1 MNQTTRLLVA
11 FCLGCFALFGVES
24 CQKSA
29 PTEITIEE
37 PDAAMKVK
45 VADVHRIMSTANP
58 IDRILWA
65 QLWAKSAA
73 VVAGDATDTPPVFTD
88 TRALRGFQI
97 IAVRIGW
104 RRLGAN
110 PQDKYSGLGEA
121 VERAF
126 ADTIGLEVKPVTP
139 EIRKAYIDLCNA
151 LAWCGAGRG

>member
-1 MNQTTRLLVA
+1 MNTTTRLLVA

-24 CQKSA
+24 CKKSA

-37 PDAAMKVK
+37 PDAAMKTK
-45 VADVHRIMSTANP
+45 VSDVHRIMATANP

-65 QLWAKSAA
+65 QLWSKSAA
-73 VVAGDATDTPPVFTD
+73 VVAGDATDTQPVFTD

-110 PQDKYSGLGEA
+110 PQDKYRGLGEA

-126 ADTIGLEVKPVTP
+126 ADTIGLDVKPVTP
-139 EIRKAYIDLCNA
+139 EVRQAYIELCNA

>member
-24 CQKSA
+24 CKKSA

-37 PDAAMKVK
+37 PDAAMKTK
-45 VADVHRIMSTANP
+45 VSDVHRIMATANP

-65 QLWAKSAA
+65 QLWSKSAA
-73 VVAGDATDTPPVFTD
+73 VVRGDATDTQPVFTD

-110 PQDKYSGLGEA
+110 PQDKYRGLGEA

-126 ADTIGLEVKPVTP
+126 ADTIGLDVKPVTP
-139 EIRKAYIDLCNA
+139 EVRQAYIDLCNA

>member
-24 CQKSA
+24 CKKSE

-45 VADVHRIMSTANP
+45 VSDVHRIMATANP

-73 VVAGDATDTPPVFTD
+73 VVRGDATDTQPVFTD

-110 PQDKYSGLGEA
+110 PQDKYRGLGEA

-126 ADTIGLEVKPVTP
+126 ADTIGLDVKPVTP
-139 EIRKAYIDLCNA
+139 EVRQAYIDLCNA

>member
-1 MNQTTRLLVA
+1 
-11 FCLGCFALFGVES
+11 
-24 CQKSA
+24 
-29 PTEITIEE
+29 
-37 PDAAMKVK
+37 MKTK
-45 VADVHRIMSTANP
+45 VSDVHRIMATANP

-65 QLWAKSAA
+65 QLWSKSAA
-73 VVAGDATDTPPVFTD
+73 VVRGDATDTQPVFTD

-126 ADTIGLEVKPVTP
+126 ADTIGLDVKPVTP
-139 EIRKAYIDLCNA
+139 EVRQAYIDLCNA

>member
-24 CQKSA
+24 CKKSA

-37 PDAAMKVK
+37 PDAAMKTK
-45 VADVHRIMSTANP
+45 VSDVHRIMATANP

-73 VVAGDATDTPPVFTD
+73 VVRGDATDTQPVFTD

-110 PQDKYSGLGEA
+110 PQDKYRGLGEA

-126 ADTIGLEVKPVTP
+126 ADTIGLDVKPVTP
-139 EIRKAYIDLCNA
+139 EIRQAYIDLCNA